1 MKSHLLRLEDLLLF
15 EGLDDLLLLE
25 LEDPPFLPL
34 DPLELSSLSGNTAN
48 VEMLHY
54 YNLKCSTFHVPEKH
68 SDILINRLC

>member
-34 DPLELSSLSGNTAN
+34 DPLELSSLSVPDVAG
-48 VEMLHY
+48 LH
-54 YNLKCSTFHVPEKH
+54 
-68 SDILINRLC
+68 

>member
-34 DPLELSSLSGNTAN
+34 DPLELSSLSGKKQMRKCYIITTRNAALFMFLKNT
-48 VEMLHY
+48 
-54 YNLKCSTFHVPEKH
+54 
-68 SDILINRLC
+68 LIS